1 MLVGWCVG
9 AVAEGLPPEEVGRR
23 VIWLAAVTSGR
34 ALLRYYSRTLVFNAA
49 REVEYELRNDIFAH
63 LQRLPQSF
71 YFRWRTGDIMS
82 RCVNDINAVRLL
94 MGVGLLNLL
103 QTPVLYV
110 AVIGAMMTV
119 NAQLALLVLVPYPLF
134 VLVARRL
141 GRSIHHWS
149 LMTQEGLA
157 EASNQLQETI
167 SGIAVVKAY
176 TMEPLTAGR
185 FEDTNQELYRR
196 QLELVRTNAAMP
208 AVTGMLP
215 AMSMALILLIGG
227 QHIMA
232 GRMAVADFFTFAMYV
247 YELTFPTFIMGWVVA
262 LVQRG
267 SASMQRIDEL
277 LSEVPAIADRP
288 DVLAVDTVRGEVEI
302 GLLIENQDQKSKDYT
317 DIKDVFRPAHA
328 DFTYHHKYGIRDYRG
343 GGRASARETAMRVAA
358 GAIAKKYLAQTQG
371 TRIQG
376 HLSAIGSLHI
386 DPVDMD
392 AVEHN
397 PFFCPDPQ
405 AVDVIAKMIDELRS
419 EGDSVGAEVTV
430 RATDVPV
437 GLGEPVFD
445 KLDAALAG
453 ALMGINAV
461 KAVQIGDGVHVVAQR
476 GTQHRDEIDR
486 SGFLS
491 NHAGGVLGGISS
503 GQDLVAKISLKP
515 TSSLTTP
522 GRTVD
527 RHGNEV
533 EVVTKGR
540 HDPCVGIRAVPIA
553 EAMMAIVLMDHLLRH
568 RGQIGA

>member
-1 MLVGWCVG
+1 
-9 AVAEGLPPEEVGRR
+9 
-23 VIWLAAVTSGR
+23 
-34 ALLRYYSRTLVFNAA
+34 
-49 REVEYELRNDIFAH
+49 
-63 LQRLPQSF
+63 
-71 YFRWRTGDIMS
+71 
-82 RCVNDINAVRLL
+82 
-94 MGVGLLNLL
+94 
-103 QTPVLYV
+103 
-110 AVIGAMMTV
+110 
-119 NAQLALLVLVPYPLF
+119 
-134 VLVARRL
+134 
-141 GRSIHHWS
+141 
-149 LMTQEGLA
+149 
-157 EASNQLQETI
+157 
-167 SGIAVVKAY
+167 
-176 TMEPLTAGR
+176 
-185 FEDTNQELYRR
+185 
-196 QLELVRTNAAMP
+196 
-208 AVTGMLP
+208 
-215 AMSMALILLIGG
+215 
-227 QHIMA
+227 
-232 GRMAVADFFTFAMYV
+232 
-247 YELTFPTFIMGWVVA
+247 
-262 LVQRG
+262 
-267 SASMQRIDEL
+267 
-277 LSEVPAIADRP
+277 
-288 DVLAVDTVRGEVEI
+288 
-302 GLLIENQDQKSKDYT
+302 
-317 DIKDVFRPAHA
+317 
-328 DFTYHHKYGIRDYRG
+328 
-343 GGRASARETAMRVAA
+343 MRVAA
-358 GAIAKKYLAQTQG
+358 GAIAKKYLAQSQG

-568 RGQIGA
+568 RGQVGA